1 VYKYPVE
8 PAHKLNLSAFQ
19 ALSKTSKTIPD
30 KMSTIATADPVKDLT
45 TMWNE
50 MFENDPILKALREGK
65 MSWADVP
72 DDDEPVAPLP
82 KPTATTVSTA
92 STDYV
97 TPPSTPK
104 KYSEEDTCHGL
115 AAPWAP
121 KRAAKKVAFPK
132 GESRRASLYG
142 ESSSVPPVVPG
153 RKTLMAKN
161 LPRDITVQQLR
172 TIFEKYG
179 ATKDIYIPKNMDRSS
194 PYFGTIKGFA
204 KIAFLKAD
212 SAASAFTSE
221 YGRITISGKNVALEF
236 ANEDR

>member
-1 VYKYPVE
+1 
-8 PAHKLNLSAFQ
+8 
-19 ALSKTSKTIPD
+19 
-30 KMSTIATADPVKDLT
+30 
-45 TMWNE
+45 MWNE

-65 MSWADVP
+65 MSWADVL

-82 KPTATTVSTA
+82 KPTATTV

-121 KRAAKKVAFPK
+121 KRAAKKVAF
-132 GESRRASLYG
+132 G
-142 ESSSVPPVVPG
+142 ESSFVPPVIPG

>member
-1 VYKYPVE
+1 
-8 PAHKLNLSAFQ
+8 
-19 ALSKTSKTIPD
+19 
-30 KMSTIATADPVKDLT
+30 M
-45 TMWNE
+45 
-50 MFENDPILKALREGK
+50 
-65 MSWADVP
+65 
-72 DDDEPVAPLP
+72 DDDEPVH
-82 KPTATTVSTA
+82 TTFQCLI
-92 STDYV
+92 

-104 KYSEEDTCHGL
+104 KYSEEDT
-115 AAPWAP
+115 WAP
-121 KRAAKKVAFPK
+121 KRGAKKVSF
-132 GESRRASLYG
+132 G

-194 PYFGTIKGFA
+194 PYFGTVKGFA

-212 SAASAFTSE
+212 SAATAFTSE

>member
-1 VYKYPVE
+1 
-8 PAHKLNLSAFQ
+8 
-19 ALSKTSKTIPD
+19 
-30 KMSTIATADPVKDLT
+30 MSSIATADPVKDLT

-65 MSWADVP
+65 MSWADVL
-72 DDDEPVAPLP
+72 DDDEPVAPLS
-82 KPTATTVSTA
+82 KPTV

-97 TPPSTPK
+97 TPPSSPK
-104 KYSEEDTCHGL
+104 KYSEEAT
-115 AAPWAP
+115 WAP

-142 ESSSVPPVVPG
+142 ESSSVPPVIPG

>member
-1 VYKYPVE
+1 
-8 PAHKLNLSAFQ
+8 
-19 ALSKTSKTIPD
+19 
-30 KMSTIATADPVKDLT
+30 
-45 TMWNE
+45 
-50 MFENDPILKALREGK
+50 
-65 MSWADVP
+65 MSWADVL

-82 KPTATTVSTA
+82 KPTATTPSK
-92 STDYV
+92 SDYI

-104 KYSEEDTCHGL
+104 KYSEEDT
-115 AAPWAP
+115 WAP
-121 KRAAKKVAFPK
+121 KRGAKKVVFPK

-172 TIFEKYG
+172 AVFEKYG

>member
-1 VYKYPVE
+1 MTT
-8 PAHKLNLSAFQ
+8 Q
-19 ALSKTSKTIPD
+19 TI
-30 KMSTIATADPVKDLT
+30 ADPVKDLT
-45 TMWNE
+45 AMWRE
-50 MFENDPILKALREGK
+50 MFDNDPIHKALSEGK
-65 MSWADVP
+65 MSWADVLDD
-72 DDDEPVAPLP
+72 DDDEPVAPLS
-82 KPTATTVSTA
+82 KPSASTA

-97 TPPSTPK
+97 TPPSSPK

>member
-1 VYKYPVE
+1 MYKYPVE

-30 KMSTIATADPVKDLT
+30 KMSSIATADPVKDLT

-65 MSWADVP
+65 MSWADVL

-82 KPTATTVSTA
+82 KPTASTA
-92 STDYV
+92 TTATTDYV
-97 TPPSTPK
+97 TPPSSPK
-104 KYSEEDTCHGL
+104 KYSEEAT
-115 AAPWAP
+115 WAP
-121 KRAAKKVAFPK
+121 KRASKKVAF
-132 GESRRASLYG
+132 G

-221 YGRITISGKNVALEF
+221 YGRISIGGKNVALEF